1 MNFTE
6 LLEGSAPKLP
16 GAHRGVKIM
25 TPQQFVSKSD
35 DSSSEEVAEEAE
47 QFFVLYVNGVAKTK
61 YTTAKKAYETAIYLQ
76 TKMPKVKIPRK
87 STVVDMTAMC
97 DVAFLLL
104 TFFMLA
110 TKFKPDEPVVVKTPS
125 SISDIPQPDAN
136 VMLITVDE
144 NGRLFFSI
152 DNQSKREEMINS
164 INASRG
170 LDLTPDEITKF
181 KYGSSVGVPFNE
193 LKSYLAATPGQQK
206 QMDKTVAG
214 IPLDSSSANT
224 ANEFAVWV
232 NEARYVNPN
241 LRIFIKADSKTAYPV
256 IKNIL
261 STFAGLSIYRF
272 NLLTD
277 LEAIPQGTAAYE
289 ASTAKK

>member
-1 MNFTE
+1 
-6 LLEGSAPKLP
+6 
-16 GAHRGVKIM
+16 
-25 TPQQFVSKSD
+25 
-35 DSSSEEVAEEAE
+35 
-47 QFFVLYVNGVAKTK
+47 
-61 YTTAKKAYETAIYLQ
+61 
-76 TKMPKVKIPRK
+76 MPKVKIPRK

-206 QMDKTVAG
+206 QMDKTVSG
-214 IPLDSSSANT
+214 IPLDSSSAN
-224 ANEFAVWV
+224 AACSSAHLIASSGVLCSLI
-232 NEARYVNPN
+232 AR
-241 LRIFIKADSKTAYPV
+241 
-256 IKNIL
+256 
-261 STFAGLSIYRF
+261 
-272 NLLTD
+272 
-277 LEAIPQGTAAYE
+277 
-289 ASTAKK
+289 

>member
-1 MNFTE
+1 
-6 LLEGSAPKLP
+6 
-16 GAHRGVKIM
+16 
-25 TPQQFVSKSD
+25 
-35 DSSSEEVAEEAE
+35 
-47 QFFVLYVNGVAKTK
+47 
-61 YTTAKKAYETAIYLQ
+61 
-76 TKMPKVKIPRK
+76 MPKVKIPRK

-170 LDLTPDEITKF
+170 LDLTPEEITKF

-277 LEAIPQGTAAYE
+277 LEAIPQGTAAFE
-289 ASTAKK
+289 SSTAKK